1 MTWLLNRHT
10 QLLEP
15 AELVERIEPE
25 DITCYQ
31 QMWLPPMHAKIT
43 ELKNAG
49 QLNQQTVS
57 QWNLEDCMWQWPK
70 KCQDRLGKLEWASF
84 ALRCGGNTQ
93 GLTFLNMLRR
103 ARLPSQLNQHL
114 VYIDLVSTAPWNR
127 PRFSPQPLYCGVGT
141 VLITEAILLSRDEGF
156 EGRIGLHSLP
166 GSETVYR
173 DKFGMDCLGPDPTY
187 DNLLYF
193 ELTPQQAK
201 KLLTS

>member
-15 AELVERIEPE
+15 AELVERIQPE
-25 DITCYQ
+25 DITCFLQ
-31 QMWLPPMHAKIT
+31 EWRPPMHAKIA
-43 ELKNAG
+43 ELEKAG
-49 QLNQQTVS
+49 QLNRQTVN
-57 QWNLEDCMWQWPK
+57 QWNLEDCMWEWPK

-84 ALRCGGNTQ
+84 ALRCGGKTQ
-93 GLTFLNMLRR
+93 GLTFLNLLRR
-103 ARLPSQLNQHL
+103 ARFPSQLNQHM

-127 PRFSPQPLYCGVGT
+127 PRFSPLPLYRGVGT
-141 VLITEAILLSRDEGF
+141 VLITEAILMSQDEGF

-166 GSETVYR
+166 GSEVVYR
-173 DKFGMDCLGPDPTY
+173 DKFGMDCLGSDPAY
-187 DNLLYF
+187 DNLLYY